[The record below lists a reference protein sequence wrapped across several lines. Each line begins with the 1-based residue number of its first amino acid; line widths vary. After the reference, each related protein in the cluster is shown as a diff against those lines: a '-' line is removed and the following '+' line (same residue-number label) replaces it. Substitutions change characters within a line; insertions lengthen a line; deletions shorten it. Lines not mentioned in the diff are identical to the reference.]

1 MIFRFGRFELDE
13 ELFELRCQGR
23 SIQVQRR
30 AIDTLIYLVRHRH
43 HVVSKS
49 ELLSG
54 PWSGIAVTD
63 AAVAQVISVLRR
75 VLEDDAA
82 TPRVIATVRG
92 RGFRFVQSVLEL
104 ERGADAVVQSHG
116 IQPEHAV
123 IDSLVEAKPP
133 LTDLQSEPASEP
145 PSSSSRAVFAGRRAE
160 LGALRD
166 ALAEAR
172 AGHGGL
178 VLVHGPAGIGK
189 TRLVERF
196 ADEIGSS
203 GVDVYWGR
211 CWDAQGTPPFWP
223 WPELLQGFVDRRGLQ
238 QARSMAQAGLAHLA
252 ALLPELGVSGNGSL
266 DAQAPESA
274 YAKFR
279 LLNAVCKFWERAAR
293 STPLMLVLEDVH
305 LADGDALELLEFACR
320 SFGQTSL
327 LLVATCRTLE
337 AGMRHT
343 LRSALEGALPHVQC
357 IELTGLAESDVVSW
371 LEASGGMRRASRIGG
386 PVQRATA
393 GHPLLIANLVRLL
406 PRGFGTEDLQL
417 LHELRAPEP
426 IAASIRA
433 ELATSGEAV
442 LELLRLASILG
453 EVVSLPVL
461 ASLAGTSLD
470 DVMSR
475 LEEPL
480 RRGLL
485 RLTGSGRVCFAH
497 ALVQNTLYRDLAPTR
512 RQELHLAACAAFR
525 QRLFERPEQVVQA
538 AYHSMAAV
546 PHVDLED
553 ALELA
558 LRAAGWARQHLAYAV
573 AVEYYAR
580 ALHLLELGEFGARRR
595 CELLQELARMQHLAG
610 HSDAA
615 VATYDELFELSRQA
629 DLPAM
634 SAAALLGHYETR
646 LELTVLDGAFH
657 VRLRETLA
665 RVRDRNGLYARLLAV
680 RAAVT
685 YLTESGESRL
695 AWLEE
700 ALALALA
707 ASDPS
712 TRLTVLHAASRAY
725 LDLGDVRRLLGL
737 ADELL
742 ELASAQQVAEIAV
755 DAGEFRAACVL
766 ELGWGKEFASEVSRC
781 VARASRIGH
790 GQFLYSSRLLEGTR
804 AFLAGNLD
812 GAEALARSAWSI
824 GLALQ
829 GVAAESWFSMQLF
842 ALAMEAEG
850 LQRNRLLRE
859 ALHHCQNVLDANPAF
874 DPMRIQAACLRL
886 ELGDGELARV
896 ILNQLVDSG
905 GVLGL
910 ARVDR
915 FFVACLA
922 QLAHLS
928 CALAHV
934 DAARTLRN
942 LLRQYGGRHVMV
954 AMGGAY
960 WGPVSY
966 WQGLLALTLGLAVEA
981 RSHFEHAIVQSEGVW
996 STTWKAWAELRLAT
1010 ALASSEH
1017 GDDVARRGSARSAAK
1032 QAAQTKHLPR
1042 LLAAADGAQ

>member
-23 SIQVQRR
+23 SVQVQRR

-49 ELLSG
+49 ELVSG
-54 PWSGIAVTD
+54 PWSGTVVTD
-63 AAVAQVISVLRR
+63 AAVAQVISVLRKA
-75 VLEDDAA
+75 LEDDAA
-82 TPRVIATVRG
+82 APTVIATVRG

-104 ERGADAVVQSHG
+104 ERGAEAVVQSPG
-116 IQPEHAV
+116 IQPRRVVANGMA
-123 IDSLVEAKPP
+123 EAEPP
-133 LTDLQSEPASEP
+133 LPDLETEPASEP
-145 PSSSSRAVFAGRRAE
+145 PSSLSRAVFAGRRAE
-160 LGALRD
+160 LATLHAALD
-166 ALAEAR
+166 EAR

-189 TRLVERF
+189 TCLVERF
-196 ADEIGSS
+196 VDESRAS
-203 GVDVYWGR
+203 GVDTYWGR
-211 CWDAQGTPPFWP
+211 CWAAQGTPPFWP
-223 WPELLQGFVDRRGLQ
+223 WPELLQGFADRRGFQ
-238 QARSMAQAGLAHLA
+238 QMRSAAQAGLAHLA
-252 ALLPELGVSGNGSL
+252 ALLPELGASIDGSL
-266 DAQAPESA
+266 DGKATESA
-274 YAKFR
+274 YAKFG
-279 LLNAVCKFWERAAR
+279 LLNAVCRFWERAAR
-293 STPLMLVLEDVH
+293 STPLLLVLEDVH

-337 AGMRHT
+337 ASLRPT
-343 LRSALEGALPHVQC
+343 LGSALEGALPHVQC
-357 IELTGLAESDVVSW
+357 VELTGLTESDVVSW
-371 LEASGGMRRASRIGG
+371 LEASGGTRRAARIGG

-406 PRGFGTEDLQL
+406 PRGFGAEDLQVL
-417 LHELRAPEP
+417 RELRAPEP

-433 ELATSGEAV
+433 ELATSGEGA

-453 EVVSLPVL
+453 EVISLPVL
-461 ASLAGTSLD
+461 ASLAGKSLD
-470 DVMSR
+470 DIMSR

-497 ALVQNTLYRDLAPTR
+497 ALVQNTLYRDLEPTR
-512 RQELHLAACAAFR
+512 RKELHAAACQTFR
-525 QRLFERPEQVVQA
+525 QRLSERPEQVVQA

-546 PHVDLED
+546 PHVDLDE
-553 ALELA
+553 ALQLA
-558 LRAAGWARQHLAYAV
+558 SSAAGWARQHLAYAV
-573 AVEYYAR
+573 AVEYCVR

-615 VATYDELFELSRQA
+615 VATYGELFELSRQA
-629 DLPAM
+629 DLGEM

-646 LELTVLDGAFH
+646 LELTILDEAYH

-665 RVRDRNGLYARLLAV
+665 RVRERGGLYARLLAV

-685 YLTESGESRL
+685 YLTETGDSRL

-700 ALALALA
+700 ALALALGS
-707 ASDPS
+707 SDPS
-712 TRLTVLHAASRAY
+712 ARLTVLHAASRAY
-725 LDLGDVRRLLGL
+725 LDLGDVRRLLVL

-742 ELASAQQVAEIAV
+742 ELASAQQLVEIAV
-755 DAGEFRAACVL
+755 DAGEFRAACLL
-766 ELGWGKEFASEVSRC
+766 ELGWGKEFATEVARC
-781 VARASRIGH
+781 VARATRIGH
-790 GQFLYSSRLLEGTR
+790 GQFLYSSRQLEGTR
-804 AFLAGNLD
+804 AFLGGDLHA
-812 GAEALARSAWSI
+812 AEVLARSAWSI

-829 GVAAESWFSMQLF
+829 GVAAESWFSVQLF

-859 ALHHCQNVLDANPAF
+859 ALHHCQHVLDGNPAF
-874 DPMRIQAACLRL
+874 EPMRIQAACLRL
-886 ELGDGELARV
+886 ELGDAEPASAL
-896 ILNQLVDSG
+896 LNQLVESG
-905 GVLGL
+905 GVLGW

-928 CALAHV
+928 WALAHE
-934 DAARTLRN
+934 DAARTLRSS
-942 LLRQYGGRHVMV
+942 LRRYAGRHVMI
-954 AMGGAY
+954 AMGAAY

-966 WQGLLALTLGLAVEA
+966 WQGLLALTLGLGGEA
-981 RSHFEHAIVQSEGVW
+981 RTCFETAITESEGAW

-1010 ALASSEH
+1010 ALASSER
-1017 GDDVARRGSARSAAK
+1017 GEDVARRGSARSAAK
-1032 QAAQTKHLPR
+1032 KAAQTKRLPR
-1042 LLAAADGAQ
+1042 LLAAADSAQ